1 MAGRKKPIVAVGSS
15 GQVLSYYES
24 TSEAARMNGLYAS
37 SIWKAL
43 HNGTPHRRVR
53 WVYESEYRQKWMDGR
68 TDDYRFDIGRMRSD
82 SAFARWGK
90 ISAQQ
95 RETMRDNCRKSRLRY
110 LETHMANTQAAWKKQ
125 SKPVLCI
132 STGETF
138 ESASSLARHLGVDH
152 SAVTYAIRKGRKV
165 RGLIVSYINK
175 EVYEKQ
181 KENQTDNRRNTD

>member
-43 HNGTPHRRVR
+43 HNGTPHRRIR
-53 WVYESEYRQKWMDGR
+53 WVYESDYRQKWMDGR
-68 TDDYRFDIGRMRSD
+68 TDDYSFDIDRMRSD
-82 SAFARWGK
+82 SSFAGWKKRTV
-90 ISAQQ
+90 QQ
-95 RETMRDNCRKSRLRY
+95 RETMREKCRESRLRY
-110 LETHMANTQAAWKKQ
+110 LETHKANTQAAWKKK

-132 STGETF
+132 STGEVF

-165 RGLIVSYINK
+165 RGLIVTYINK
-175 EVYEKQ
+175 ENYEKQ
-181 KENQTDNRRNTD
+181 KKTETDNRRNTD